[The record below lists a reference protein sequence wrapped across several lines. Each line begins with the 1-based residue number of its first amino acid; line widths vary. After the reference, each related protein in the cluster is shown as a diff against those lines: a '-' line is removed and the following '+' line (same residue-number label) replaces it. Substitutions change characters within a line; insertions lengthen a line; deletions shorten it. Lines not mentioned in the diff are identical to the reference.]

1 MGQIINQIR
10 PSLRQKRVLWR
21 GKKRRKKKAKEKKK
35 NKREEE
41 KNEKMKGRTG
51 GKIEYD
57 GRF

>member
-1 MGQIINQIR
+1 MNF
-10 PSLRQKRVLWR
+10 PYCQKRNIRVSRR
-21 GKKRRKKKAKEKKK
+21 GETGRKKKAKEKKK

-51 GKIEYD
+51 GKFEYD